1 MTDNEK
7 RLVESIVKHDSNVLK
22 LQKEI
27 KENFGLESEYNA
39 EDNVLKLKTSSITE
53 SNCPNAVFSC
63 WSEIIRHHL
72 PLAQRMLAL
81 LGNSLQICK
90 ENCSN
95 TSNFVEFCI

>member
-27 KENFGLESEYNA
+27 KENFGLESEYNT

-53 SNCPNAVFSC
+53 SLTIVAAKDYVYSKMPET
-63 WSEIIRHHL
+63 EI
-72 PLAQRMLAL
+72 
-81 LGNSLQICK
+81 
-90 ENCSN
+90 
-95 TSNFVEFCI
+95 FVKF